1 VTRQQAIAE
10 LGRLCQELPNLE
22 AAAAAINDIAEIQRQ
37 ELDEIEQL
45 SANSKVTYLQCSRS
59 VEVYVEVERMRSE
72 ATRKLEENQRRAA
85 ELRQLLERNG
95 WP

>member
-1 VTRQQAIAE
+1 
-10 LGRLCQELPNLE
+10 
-22 AAAAAINDIAEIQRQ
+22 
-37 ELDEIEQL
+37 
-45 SANSKVTYLQCSRS
+45 
-59 VEVYVEVERMRSE
+59 VEVERMRSE